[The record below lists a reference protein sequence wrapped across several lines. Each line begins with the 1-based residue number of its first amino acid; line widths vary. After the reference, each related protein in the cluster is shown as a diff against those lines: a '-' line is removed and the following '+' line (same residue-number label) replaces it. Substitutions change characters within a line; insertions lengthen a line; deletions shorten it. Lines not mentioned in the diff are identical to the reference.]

1 MRARRR
7 LRQLGNIL
15 LVILGFL
22 LMVMPVIWMFE
33 REEFLPFL
41 FVAVLVCPLWYLCLR
56 RGRLRHRDRFA
67 WTLRGI
73 CLVSG
78 LILQILFNSRYPLRR
93 DWNFVTKE
101 RMETYFLE
109 QVATEDMEYREV
121 GSVGKQD
128 NHDYCI
134 LTSQVVYLDKREN
147 RTRGR
152 KVVLYY
158 DKYTAWY
165 YDRFEDMKEDRKARM
180 AKGARECQLFDGDQ
194 VDGRLNEITDA
205 FVDNRYDRAQLMMN
219 TELQKKVT
227 VSVWNQWQEQ
237 SRAMGE
243 FREVDIP
250 IDLHFETVES
260 GAESQLLHA
269 TETLKYTEGELNL
282 KVTLYDDLSMKELEI
297 CNVPDDGMGDQ

>member
-1 MRARRR
+1 MRMRRIM
-7 LRQLGNIL
+7 RQSGNVL

-41 FVAVLVCPLWYLCLR
+41 FVAVLVCPLWYLYLR
-56 RGRLRHRDRFA
+56 RRRLRNRDRFA

-78 LILQILFNSRYPLRR
+78 LALQILFNSLYPLRR

-101 RMETYFLE
+101 QMETYFLE

-134 LTSQVVYLDKREN
+134 LTSQVEYLDKREN
-147 RTRGR
+147 QLRGR

-165 YDRFEDMKEDRKARM
+165 YDRFEDMKEDRKERM
-180 AKGARECQLFDGDQ
+180 AKGAGECQLFDGDQ

-205 FVDNRYDRAQLMMN
+205 FVDNRYDRAQSMMS

-227 VSVWNQWQEQ
+227 ASVWNRWQEQ
-237 SRAMGE
+237 SRAKGE
-243 FREVDIP
+243 FREVDLP

-269 TETLKYTEGELNL
+269 TETLNYTEGELVL
-282 KVTLYDDLSMKELEI
+282 KVTLYDDLSMKELEMGS
-297 CNVPDDGMGDQ
+297 VPGDDPGAQ